1 MIVRVYVNDIE
12 VNDPLNLPE
21 LEVNVNYDQESESS
35 EISITDFVFGVSD
48 LRNSND
54 GFTILNNIKKAGLTG
69 GSGVTEGVKLRVDL
83 DGQRGV
89 SRTLFNGYLD
99 LWSAKYDIDTITATA
114 IEYAKL
120 DWLNQEADKFTFEYL
135 VSIGVITS
143 SDYIA
148 IPYTISKKQNAL
160 EIIIAIVTIYTM
172 VQQLIQAVNKAG
184 DVIGD
189 ISGVMNCIGGAIK
202 LALLIVY
209 IVILVLA
216 IIKMCVD
223 LYNYTIQPVKFHY
236 GMSVFTLLTKGCEH
250 LGITLSS
257 SILDKFKN
265 MIIMPE
271 KYNLKESNQ
280 DALSEIVG
288 NLDPNQNESNG
299 FYKGTF
305 GQLIR
310 EVKTMFNSKVIMRNN
325 TLYIEPYNFTV
336 GQPKYVV
343 PPIENY
349 KYELNHEDFKSNY
362 AISFA
367 VDFNDK
373 NTVQEYLGTK
383 YQVITTP
390 IGLSDKRLR
399 LTKGLQDVRIN
410 FALTKR
416 KTEFNFIEE
425 VVSGFIDAF
434 LSIAN
439 AIIDAINFIIDIIN
453 AILKAI
459 KKVLS
464 FLGIKINIPEIPHL
478 EVPGLTNP
486 IQGRIGLVKM
496 ESDFVDTPKIMLLD
510 INKDPRY
517 TKLSSNNEDVLNA
530 KYLYENYHYFRS
542 FIPKTGFENANQYV
556 LPESIK
562 THFTFDDYENTRD
575 NKLCTT
581 SDGEKAEIISFKF
594 NPITETATLKHKINK
609 LYTKNLTETIIYP
622 DGK

>member
-1 MIVRVYVNDIE
+1 MIIKCYINDIE
-12 VNDPLNLPE
+12 INDPINLPE
-21 LEVNVNYDQESESS
+21 LEIAVDYAQDSESS
-35 EISITDFVFGVSD
+35 EVTVTDFVFGVSD

-54 GFTILNNIKKAGLTG
+54 GFTILNNIKNAGLTG
-69 GSGVTEGVKLRVDL
+69 GSGVTEGIKFRIDL

-160 EIIIAIVTIYTM
+160 EIIIALVTIYTM
-172 VQQLIQAVNKAG
+172 IQQLISAVGKAG

-216 IIKMCVD
+216 IIKMCIE
-223 LYNYTIQPVKFHY
+223 LYNYIVQPVKYHY
-236 GMSVFTLLTKGCEH
+236 GMSVFTLLTKGCEY

-257 SILDKFKN
+257 SIINQFKN
-265 MIIMPE
+265 MVIMPE

-280 DALSEIVG
+280 SGLSEIVG

-310 EVKTMFNSKVIMRNN
+310 EIKTMFNSKVIMRND

-336 GQPKYVV
+336 GQPKYIV

-349 KYELNHEDFKSNY
+349 KYELNHDDFKSNY
-362 AISFA
+362 EISFA

-383 YQVITTP
+383 YQVITMP

-399 LTKGLQDVRIN
+399 LTKGLQDIRIN

-416 KTEFNFIEE
+416 KTELNFIEE
-425 VVSGFIDAF
+425 IIGGFIDAF
-434 LSIAN
+434 ISVAT

-453 AILKAI
+453 AILKTI
-459 KKVLS
+459 KKALS
-464 FLGIKINIPEIPHL
+464 FLGIKIKIPEIPHL
-478 EVPGLTNP
+478 DVPGLSNP
-486 IQGRIGLVKM
+486 IQNRIGLVKM
-496 ESDFVDTPKIMLLD
+496 ESDFVDVPKIMLLS
-510 INKDPRY
+510 INSNPRF
-517 TKLSSNNEDVLNA
+517 TKLSANNEDVLNA

-542 FIPKTGFENANQYV
+542 FIPKSGFENANQYI

-562 THFTFDDYENTRD
+562 THFTFEDYENTRD

-581 SDGEKAEIISFKF
+581 SEGEQAEIISFKF
-594 NPITETATLKHKINK
+594 NPITETANLKYKINK
-609 LYTKNLTETIIYP
+609 LYTKNLTQTIIYP